1 VLAALRVTP
10 HGLPF
15 WAGSLWRVVIGE
27 GGRDVRQA
35 CTNLVPDRRVYVL
48 ALPRSGI
55 FAASSPLGELLTYRD
70 LLYNLVARDLKV
82 RYRGSALGFLWTL
95 LNPLLMMAVFTL
107 VFRVMT
113 RRDIENFPQ
122 FALLGLLSWN
132 FLAGSLTGALHSITG
147 NGNLINKV
155 YFPREVLPLSVVIA
169 NLVNFLLTL
178 PLYFVLAI
186 VLRSAPPGPHIVFLP
201 AIILLQTVFVA
212 GLALILAAL
221 NVLFR
226 DTGAFLEVGLLAWF
240 FLTPVFYQLELLPN
254 PSLLGLDIWRWVYI
268 LNPMAT
274 IVTDY
279 RYLVLYNI
287 PPIRMTL
294 ITAVEAVTLLA
305 LGWWFFRRVAPLFSE
320 EV

>member
-1 VLAALRVTP
+1 MLAV
-10 HGLPF
+10 
-15 WAGSLWRVVIGE
+15 S
-27 GGRDVRQA
+27 
-35 CTNLVPDRRVYVL
+35 
-48 ALPRSGI
+48 RSRL
-55 FAASSPLGELLTYRD
+55 FDASSPLGELVAYRD

-82 RYRGSALGFLWTL
+82 RYRGSVLGFFWTL

-113 RRDIENFPQ
+113 RREIDNFPQ

-132 FLAGSLTGALHSITG
+132 FLAGSLVGAMHSITS
-147 NGNLINKV
+147 NGSLINKV

-178 PLYFVLAI
+178 PVYFALAI
-186 VLRSAPPGPHIVFLP
+186 VLRSPPPGQNIIFLP
-201 AIILLQTVFVA
+201 AIILLQVMFVA

-254 PSLLGLDIWRWVYI
+254 PSLLGLDVWRWVYI

-274 IVTDY
+274 IITDY
-279 RYLVLYNI
+279 RYIVLYNI

-294 ITAVEAVTLLA
+294 ITIAEAVALLV
-305 LGWWFFRRVAPLFSE
+305 LGWWFFRRTAPLFSE